1 MNDLGQLLHG
11 ARDEIAEATGPI
23 DEREL
28 TRVRG
33 TVRRARIQR
42 HTFESV
48 GAAACAGVLGLGA
61 WSLTSSDSSTPVDP
75 ATRSATNGPT
85 SAPSPTTD
93 ATTEPTTEPTTAV
106 DDGPAVRA
114 AQIDD
119 ATVLARLSAP
129 RTGERW
135 FDEAIEA
142 SDALDA
148 LFTADEL
155 ANGPDYQ
162 LTLVGDREASAIY
175 ALSFPGVQEDSVAW
189 GARVELYEIDED
201 GPRAIVCP
209 SARTTD
215 ACASDFSSSKA
226 VEDRDTFYDTLTL
239 PASLA
244 LGDGW
249 ALSTEA
255 TRAEAN
261 RVGGMS
267 LPAAGSGER
276 LEDVATFGPLTVAR
290 RDVVSNLDGLRSS
303 SYVVRTPFGSMI
315 PVADADVPGLDY
327 LDITWD
333 DGVDRSTRV
342 ADGDWANYAQAPAVG
357 TCSTA
362 QFSVESSHDAAQWR
376 TAGRT
381 ADGRDVVVPAPG
393 NPLAA
398 AVHDWQLENSG
409 TIDPDSGD
417 TLTGLDAGYRFATTD
432 DFLAAQSLYGV
443 QGPGGEWHLQLRP
456 EATNIVW
463 ECA

>member
-1 MNDLGQLLHG
+1 MNLDQMLNG
-11 ARDEIAEATGPI
+11 ARDEIAQATAPI
-23 DEREL
+23 DDRTL

-61 WSLTSSDSSTPVDP
+61 WTLSSSDSSTPVDP
-75 ATRSATNGPT
+75 ATGRTTTGPT
-85 SAPSPTTD
+85 GTPSPTAEPT
-93 ATTEPTTEPTTAV
+93 AEPTTVA

-114 AQIDD
+114 DEIDD

-135 FDEAIEA
+135 FDEAMDA

-148 LFTADEL
+148 LFTPDEI
-155 ANGPDYQ
+155 ANGPEYR

-175 ALSFPGVQEDSVAW
+175 ALSFPAAQTDDSVLWAP
-189 GARVELYEIDED
+189 RVELYEIDED

-215 ACASDFSSSKA
+215 ACASEFSSSKA
-226 VEDRDTFYDTLTL
+226 AEDRDTFYDTLTL

-249 ALSTEA
+249 ALSTDV
-255 TRAEAN
+255 TRAEAD
-261 RVGGMS
+261 RVGGVA
-267 LPAAGSGER
+267 LPAADSPEH
-276 LEDVATFGPLTVAR
+276 LEVVAAFGPLTVAR
-290 RDVVSNLDGLRSS
+290 RDVVSDVDGLRSS
-303 SYVVRTPFGSMI
+303 SYVVTTPFGSMI

-362 QFSVESSHDAAQWR
+362 QFSVESSHDATAWR

-381 ADGRDVVVPAPG
+381 ADGRDVVVPVAG

-398 AVHDWQLENSG
+398 AVHDWQLSHSG
-409 TIDPDSGD
+409 TIDEKTGE
-417 TLTGLDAGYRFATTD
+417 TVTGLDAGYRFATTEE
-432 DFLAAQSLYGV
+432 FLAAQSLYGV
-443 QGPGGEWHLQLRP
+443 QGPGGEWHLHLRP
-456 EATNIVW
+456 EATNVVY